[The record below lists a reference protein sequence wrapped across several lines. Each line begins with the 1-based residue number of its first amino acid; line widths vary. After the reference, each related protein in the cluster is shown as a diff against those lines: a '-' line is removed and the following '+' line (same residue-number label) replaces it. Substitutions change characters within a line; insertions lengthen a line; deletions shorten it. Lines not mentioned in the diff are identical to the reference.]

1 MRGNKHFSGV
11 FDRPNP
17 NFTGQS
23 ASGLRKAFTEFE
35 SRPGPTAFKVL
46 AASIYFATIGLSWG
60 AAPEVAVNIDVSLQ
74 KLALHARRT
83 MPDTQVAGVHAQI
96 VKVSAVD
103 KAQIR
108 GRLGRKRS
116 GVGACPS

>member
-1 MRGNKHFSGV
+1 MRGNKHSSGV

-23 ASGLRKAFTEFE
+23 ASGLRKAFTEFKT
-35 SRPGPTAFKVL
+35 RPGPTVFRVL

-60 AAPEVAVNIDVSLQ
+60 AEPEVTVNIDASLQ
-74 KLALHARRT
+74 KLALHARQT
-83 MPDTQVAGVHAQI
+83 MPEAQVAGVHAQI

-103 KAQIR
+103 KAQIP
-108 GRLGRKRS
+108 GRWDANDRVLTGP
-116 GVGACPS
+116 AI